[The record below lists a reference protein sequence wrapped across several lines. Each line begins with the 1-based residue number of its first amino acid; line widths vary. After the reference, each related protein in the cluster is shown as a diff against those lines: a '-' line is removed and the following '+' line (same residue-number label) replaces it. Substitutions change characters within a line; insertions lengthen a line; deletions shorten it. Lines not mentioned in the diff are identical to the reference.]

1 MHAARRRPALAA
13 ALAAIGL
20 AVSACSGGG
29 LVDEARGG
37 LSCLDDSSEC
47 VDQRQAALKSML
59 ADKDRSWLKEPADA
73 KAHASGVRLF
83 AFRSQK
89 GDMSCEELSYARKEA
104 ESAPKVMKASQ
115 GLSPAQISRA
125 SLFAVEVNKELAT
138 EMRKKRCRA

>member
-1 MHAARRRPALAA
+1 MHAARRRPALTA
-13 ALAAIGL
+13 ALAGIGL
-20 AVSACSGGG
+20 AVSACSGG
-29 LVDEARGG
+29 LIDEARGG
-37 LSCLDDSSEC
+37 LSCLDDSNEC
-47 VDQRQAALKSML
+47 VEQRQAVLKSML

-73 KAHASGVRLF
+73 NAHASGVRLF

-89 GDMSCEELSYARKEA
+89 GDMSCEELTYARKEA

-125 SLFAVEVNKELAT
+125 SLFAVEVKKELAT

>member
-1 MHAARRRPALAA
+1 MRAVLPRHALAA
-13 ALAAIGL
+13 TLAGL
-20 AVSACSGGG
+20 GLLLAGCSGS
-29 LVDEARGG
+29 LVEESRTG
-37 LSCLDDSSEC
+37 LSCVDDSPEC
-47 VDQRQAALKSML
+47 VEQRAATLKSMM
-59 ADKDRSWLKEPADA
+59 ADKDRAWLKDPADA

-89 GDMSCEELSYARKEA
+89 SDMSCEELSYARKEA

-125 SLFAVEVNKELAT
+125 SLFAVEVNKELTA